1 MSEQNGKPSG
11 GIGGELFANDRH
23 ILSDLNISR
32 RAIRNGWNVKP
43 ELKQRILD
51 RMALIIEVES
61 DDDIAIKASKIVLE
75 ADKID
80 LMTERNGKPEEQPKV
95 TVNVAVNNVTVEGVL
110 DEYSRSISP
119 RAVQAQSAQDNGTG
133 KPIHPPEANGKA
145 S

>member
-80 LMTERNGKPEEQPKV
+80 LATEREDKEASQKGGNVSVNVNIVEQVVVKQPKAE
-95 TVNVAVNNVTVEGVL
+95 TPK
-110 DEYSRSISP
+110 ISEQIIEKP
-119 RAVQAQSAQDNGTG
+119 SNGLNGQS
-133 KPIHPPEANGKA
+133 
-145 S
+145 

>member
-80 LMTERNGKPEEQPKV
+80 LATEREDKEASQKSGNVSVNVNIVEQVVVKQPKAETPKIAEQVIGKPS
-95 TVNVAVNNVTVEGVL
+95 NGLNG
-110 DEYSRSISP
+110 
-119 RAVQAQSAQDNGTG
+119 QS
-133 KPIHPPEANGKA
+133 
-145 S
+145 